1 MGAIWA
7 FFVCVLTVWL
17 AKGSC
22 WPVGGTN
29 KRNDHGL
36 QRKMEDLSP
45 NELSLKKAI
54 ALLQSMESKLEQEA
68 KAALSLSVQLE
79 TNDVEAESPVGH
91 VKLVQ
96 TPNRPKRLQ
105 TEKDVPVGTAMES
118 GSFTFTFT
126 FPAGGRA
133 ISNDGSRSAADDSG
147 DGRNL
152 FPGFIGGIFPGSG
165 GISAGNGI
173 GNGGI
178 SAGNGRGN
186 TGISAG
192 NGIGNGGISAGN
204 GIGNG
209 GISAGNGRGNGGIS
223 AGNGIGNGGIS
234 AGNGIGNGG
243 SNIPAG
249 FGNFAGDSSGSS
261 FNNGSSSAADGGS
274 SNNGSA
280 ADGGGSSSNNGSA
293 ADGGGSFNNGSAADG
308 GSSFNNGSAADG
320 GSSFNNGSA
329 ADGGSSF
336 NNGSSSAADGGS
348 SNNGSAADGGSS
360 FNNGS
365 SSAADGRDSYSSGI
379 FSVPSHKGS
388 LPEARG
394 RGHMKVGQKL
404 QNKAKAE
411 SSLL

>member
-274 SNNGSA
+274 SFNNGSSSAADGGSSNNGSA

-308 GSSFNNGSAADG
+308 GSSF
-320 GSSFNNGSA
+320 
-329 ADGGSSF
+329 
-336 NNGSSSAADGGS
+336 
-348 SNNGSAADGGSS
+348 NNGSAADGGSS